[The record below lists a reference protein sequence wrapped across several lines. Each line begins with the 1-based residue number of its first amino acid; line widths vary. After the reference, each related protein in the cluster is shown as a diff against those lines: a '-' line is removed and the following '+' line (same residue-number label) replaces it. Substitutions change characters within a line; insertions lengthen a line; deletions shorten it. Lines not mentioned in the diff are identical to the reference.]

1 MLESTHILG
10 EIMNVFIVYAHQEPK
25 SFNAAMKD
33 LAVSVLT
40 QAGHQVQLSDL
51 YAMNFKAVA
60 DAQDFQSLDHP
71 SFFKYQVEQGVA
83 YEKGTLA
90 ADIKA
95 EQEKLRWANV
105 VIFQFPLWWFS
116 LPAVLKGWI
125 DRVFTTG
132 FAYGGGKWYD
142 QGGLRGRKAMLSLTT
157 GGPSTIYNPTGL
169 NGEINQLLFPIQHG
183 MLYFVG
189 MQVLPPFIAWAPAR
203 ASQEQRE
210 VYLRAYQ
217 ERLLTLDTT
226 PPIEYHPLADYDE
239 NFQLKMG
246 L

>member
-1 MLESTHILG
+1 
-10 EIMNVFIVYAHQEPK
+10 MNVFIVYAHQEPK
-25 SFNAAMKD
+25 SFNAAMRD

-40 QAGHQVQLSDL
+40 RAGHQVQVSDL

-60 DAQDFQSLDHP
+60 DAQDFQRVDHS
-71 SFFKYQVEQGVA
+71 SFFKYQIEQGVA
-83 YEKGTLA
+83 YEKGMLV

-95 EQEKLRWANV
+95 EQEKLRWANM

-116 LPAVLKGWI
+116 LPAVMKGWI

-132 FAYGGGKWYD
+132 FAYGGSNWYD

-157 GGPSTIYNPTGL
+157 GGPTTLYSPTGL
-169 NGEINQLLFPIQHG
+169 NGEINQLLFPIQYG

-210 VYLRAYQ
+210 AYLRSYQ